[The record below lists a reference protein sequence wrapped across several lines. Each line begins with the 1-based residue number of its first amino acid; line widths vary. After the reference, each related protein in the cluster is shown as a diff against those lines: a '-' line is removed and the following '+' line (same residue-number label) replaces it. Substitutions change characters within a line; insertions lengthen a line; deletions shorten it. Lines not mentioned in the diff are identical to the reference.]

1 MGCFISWAGWYQI
14 SLHYL
19 KVVCFRNISF
29 NSSMLWQLVWV
40 TETMESK
47 IIHECVDHVLCCSKE
62 VARLNS
68 KSRVREYILP
78 SLKGVLSNTLARV
91 GGSQE
96 EDGIAV
102 NPGFTQQFKCAWDVA

>member
-1 MGCFISWAGWYQI
+1 
-14 SLHYL
+14 
-19 KVVCFRNISF
+19 
-29 NSSMLWQLVWV
+29 MLWQLVWV

-62 VARLNS
+62 VTRLNP

-91 GGSQE
+91 GGGLRKKMGLQSVE
-96 EDGIAV
+96 SSLLASLNSSSV
-102 NPGFTQQFKCAWDVA
+102 HWHVA